1 MLGKLIKHEWRAMK
15 KPLIIFFVVLAVTT
29 ALSCITLLFINPA
42 FNDVVIGFSAI
53 LFICVILL
61 YYMGLIVCSIGTN
74 IMIAVRFYKSCYT
87 DEGYLTHTL
96 PVSSKQL
103 LLGKTITYCIVN
115 IAMGALM
122 ILSVFVIVGVGI
134 AHFGSLDASI
144 FSDFPSFAEIDAG
157 FRAEA
162 GIGLI
167 PLLLFV
173 IVFCIGAYIANII
186 IITGCISLGQLM
198 AKHRVMGA
206 LLAYF
211 GFYMIVQVV
220 SIIAAIPMYGNIFK
234 AELAGTTMTMW
245 SLMGPTYIIV
255 GVIYVVIAVI
265 MYFVN
270 LHMMT
275 KRLNLE

>member
-1 MLGKLIKHEWRAMK
+1 MLGKLIKHEWRAMR
-15 KPLIIFFVVLAVTT
+15 KPLIIFLVVLAVTT

-42 FNDVVIGFSAI
+42 FNEVVIGLSAI
-53 LFICVILL
+53 LFVCVFLL

-103 LLGKTITYCIVN
+103 LLGKTLTYSIVN
-115 IAMGALM
+115 IVMGALM
-122 ILSVFVIVGVGI
+122 ILSVFVIVGVGF
-134 AHFGSLDASI
+134 AHFSSFAD
-144 FSDFPSFAEIDAG
+144 FSGFPSFTEIDAG
-157 FRAEA
+157 FRSEA

-167 PLLLFV
+167 PLILFV
-173 IVFCIGAYIANII
+173 VIYCIVVYIANII
-186 IITGCISLGQLM
+186 IITGCVSVGQLM
-198 AKHRVMGA
+198 TKHRVLGA

-211 GFYMIVQVV
+211 AFYMIVQTLSTFAVF
-220 SIIAAIPMYGNIFK
+220 PMSTALIK
-234 AELAGTTMTMW
+234 AELAGETMTMW
-245 SLMGPTYIIV
+245 ELMGSSISIV
-255 GVIYVVIAVI
+255 GVIYFVIAVI

-275 KRLNLE
+275 KKLNLE

>member
-15 KPLIIFFVVLAVTT
+15 KPLMIFLVVLAVTT

-61 YYMGLIVCSIGTN
+61 YYMGIIVCSIGTS

-96 PVSSKQL
+96 PVTSKQL
-103 LLGKTITYCIVN
+103 LLGKIITYSITN
-115 IAMGALM
+115 IAMGTL
-122 ILSVFVIVGVGI
+122 IVLSVFVIVGVGI

-144 FSDFPSFAEIDAG
+144 FAGFPSFAEMNAG
-157 FRAEA
+157 FRAEV
-162 GIGLI
+162 GISLI
-167 PLLLFV
+167 SLLLFV
-173 IVFCIGAYIANII
+173 VIYCIGANIANII

-220 SIIAAIPMYGNIFK
+220 SIVAAIPMYGNIIK